1 MSEEPSEFQPDWK
14 KITKLSEKLDKNI
27 DEAIEDDMNFIEIDI
42 AIYMVE
48 EKLKQ
53 EKHRIMNK
61 MEYEEADND
70 RKSKGIYG

>member
-1 MSEEPSEFQPDWK
+1 MSEEPSDFQPDWK
-14 KITKLSEKLDKNI
+14 KITKLSEKLDKSI

-48 EKLKQ
+48 EKLRQ

-61 MEYEEADND
+61 METEETKEN
-70 RKSKGIYG
+70 KGSDIYR

>member
-1 MSEEPSEFQPDWK
+1 MSEEPSDFQPDWK

-48 EKLKQ
+48 EKLRQ

-61 MEYEEADND
+61 METEETKEN
-70 RKSKGIYG
+70 KGSDIYR

>member
-27 DEAIEDDMNFIEIDI
+27 DEAIENEMNFIEIDI

-48 EKLKQ
+48 EKLRQ

-61 MEYEEADND
+61 MEVEETKEN
-70 RKSKGIYG
+70 KGSDIYR